1 MVIVDTVT
9 SIVGTIAIF
18 LTLGHA
24 AYVAGPDYS
33 IDDLFN
39 SGKLT
44 RFQARSRDL
53 EEGGGAGPSS

>member
-44 RFQARSRDL
+44 RFQEGRWSWTFKLAQKRS
-53 EEGGGAGPSS
+53 